1 VKLGHV
7 VALDLRSSLRI
18 LIVGIKIVG
27 IKIVSE
33 KLKVLR
39 GATVV
44 RKVIALVGI
53 A

>member
-1 VKLGHV
+1 MQLDHV
-7 VALDLRSSLRI
+7 VDLDLRSSLRI

-44 RKVIALVGI
+44 
-53 A
+53 